1 MVQSVLLGQ
10 ADPAAALKSGA
21 QQVTAALAG
30 S

>member
-10 ADPAAALKSGA
+10 ATPDDALSSA
-21 QQVTAALAG
+21 SSQVSSVLAG